1 MQSAQN
7 IAAPSSLTAHRALPV
22 NYASSRVQ
30 IARLIAATLL
40 MMLFILSG
48 CTRNRPTAEP
58 VEVATVTMIE
68 TGGESTPAPAQIAT
82 DTPPSAEVAPQVAS
96 ETPTPIQGAAAEPE
110 VAVEQ
115 PTPAENPPAE
125 VEPTPIPTL
134 PAPDAFAYTV
144 TAGDTLPAIA
154 ALFGVT
160 PEEIRELNFLTTDNI
175 QPGQILRIP
184 RQQDAAA
191 AVENNSSASTVAGDY
206 TYAVQP
212 GDTLNDISLQF
223 DVSAAEIIAANSLS
237 TPDNL
242 LVGQQLVIPGYQ
254 SGADESTTPVEE
266 GGQVAYIVQP
276 GDQLYAIAERFGVA
290 TADIISAN
298 GIQNPG
304 LLRIGQRLI
313 IPGITEQQA
322 AAASG
327 RLHTVQPGEGL
338 GQIAAMYGV
347 TVADIARLN
356 NLGNVEI
363 IYPGQELIIPGN

>member
-7 IAAPSSLTAHRALPV
+7 IAAPSSFTAHRALPV
-22 NYASSRVQ
+22 RYASSRVQ
-30 IARLIAATLL
+30 IALPIAATLL
-40 MMLFILSG
+40 IMLFMLSG